1 MIAHNTLHTTV
12 KTGWTQQRADSCIAL
27 ISMAWGASY
36 LLMKAGLDGLGPFN
50 LIGLRFGIA
59 FLVTAL
65 IFHKRLRKA
74 TLPVI
79 GRGAILGL
87 TLFGM
92 FSFLMVGLQS
102 TTASTAGFLTSTT
115 VVFVPILQMIITRKK
130 PQGRIIA
137 GVILTVVGIG
147 LMTVQD
153 SLALNRGAVFCL
165 VGALLYAYHI
175 ILTDRFAQKTEG
187 LLLGILQLGFAGFY
201 GWVASFLFEAPALP
215 AGSVQWGAVLGLA
228 LVCSAFGF
236 VMQPIAQT
244 YTTPERTGLLFAL
257 EPVFSALLA
266 FIFLQEVLS
275 VQGYIGAALVLVSVF
290 IAAAKPKSGRV
301 PKLKSAK
308 VTLVK
313 RGKSRRSLTA
323 AK

>member
-1 MIAHNTLHTTV
+1 MIVQKAAYATRQ
-12 KTGWTQQRADSCIAL
+12 TGWTQQRADSCIAL

-36 LLMKAGLDGLGPFN
+36 LLMKTGLDGLGPFN

-65 IFHKRLRKA
+65 LFHRRLRKA

-79 GRGAILGL
+79 GRGAVLGL

-92 FSFLMVGLQS
+92 FSFLMYGLQT

-130 PQGRIIA
+130 PQGRVVA
-137 GVILTVVGIG
+137 GVVLTITGIA

-165 VGALLYAYHI
+165 TGALLYAYHI
-175 ILTDRFAQKTEG
+175 ILTDRFAQKAEG

-201 GWVASFLFEAPALP
+201 GWIASFFFEAPSLP
-215 AGSVQWGAVLGLA
+215 AGTAQWGAVLGLA

-244 YTTPERTGLLFAL
+244 YTTPEHTGLLFAL

-266 FIFLQEVLS
+266 FIFLQEILS
-275 VQGYIGAALVLVSVF
+275 VQGYIGAALVLCSVF
-290 IAAAKPKSGRV
+290 VAAAKPGGLLRRLRRRLTGTPFPSGAYR
-301 PKLKSAK
+301 KM
-308 VTLVK
+308 
-313 RGKSRRSLTA
+313 
-323 AK
+323 

>member
-165 VGALLYAYHI
+165 TGALIYAGHI
-175 ILTDRFAQKTEG
+175 ILTDRFTQKSEG

-201 GWVASFLFEAPALP
+201 GWVASFLVEAPSLP
-215 AGSVQWGAVLGLA
+215 AGTVQWGAVLGLA

-266 FIFLQEVLS
+266 FIFLQEILS
-275 VQGYIGAALVLVSVF
+275 VQGYVGAALVLVSVF
-290 IAAAKPKSGRV
+290 IAAGKPGGRQQV
-301 PKLKSAK
+301 RSSLRKTFRFAP
-308 VTLVK
+308 
-313 RGKSRRSLTA
+313 RGQ
-323 AK
+323 

>member
-1 MIAHNTLHTTV
+1 MIAHNTLHSTV

-74 TLPVI
+74 TLRVI

-115 VVFVPILQMIITRKK
+115 VVFVPILQMIITRRK

-165 VGALLYAYHI
+165 IGALLYAYHI

-201 GWVASFLFEAPALP
+201 GWVASLLFEAPSLP
-215 AGSVQWGAVLGLA
+215 AGTVQWGAVLGLA

-266 FIFLQEVLS
+266 FIFLQEILS
-275 VQGYIGAALVLVSVF
+275 VQGYVGAALVLVSVF
-290 IAAAKPKSGRV
+290 IAAAKPGGRRQV
-301 PKLKSAK
+301 RASLRKTIRFAP
-308 VTLVK
+308 
-313 RGKSRRSLTA
+313 RG
-323 AK
+323 